1 MIHFLKKRPG
11 IATLLLSIISLLLS
25 LLVGEIFFRLNGNV
39 RTLPKQPLTTERPEM
54 YQEYKPY
61 GYRLWP
67 SRTMSYLYPHNNPRK
82 LQVISNS
89 DGFRSQREI
98 DEPDERTRIVVVGD
112 SFVFGEGVE
121 ERERFTN
128 TLETM
133 HHEWRV
139 DSLGMPGYGPGLMI
153 RALENVGLDIHPD
166 VVVFSM
172 YTQDFPRVHPFYS
185 GAGFEIPRFTLESGL
200 LVTVP
205 YPKYHFWDHSRL
217 YHKVRRVIWERTNSE
232 YDLNEAILNRFA
244 KLSKHNN
251 FVPVI
256 IFLPAKG
263 DGHIDKQRRN
273 WLLEYS
279 IRNKISYLDLTEQI
293 LVAGSEKYFIKQND
307 HYNPKGHR
315 VVAYALS
322 NFLSKVVIKNQ

>member
-1 MIHFLKKRPG
+1 M
-11 IATLLLSIISLLLS
+11 A
-25 LLVGEIFFRLNGNV
+25 GEIFFRINGNV
-39 RTLPKQPLTTERPEM
+39 RTPPKQPFTTERPEM
-54 YQEYKPY
+54 YQEYQPY

-67 SRTMSYLYPHNNPRK
+67 LRTMSYLYPHNNPRK

-98 DEPDERTRIVVVGD
+98 DEPDERIRIVVVGD

-121 ERERFTN
+121 ESERFTN

-133 HHEWRV
+133 QHEWRV
-139 DSLGMPGYGPGLMI
+139 DSLGMPGYGPDLMV

-166 VVVFSM
+166 VVVFCM
-172 YTQDFPRVHPFYS
+172 YADDFPRVHPYYT
-185 GAGFEIPRFTLESGL
+185 GAGFEIPRFTLKSGR

-217 YHKVRRVIWERTNSE
+217 YHKIRRIFWKHTNAE

-244 KLSKHNN
+244 KLSKLHN

-256 IFLPAKG
+256 IFLPGTG
-263 DGHIDKQRRN
+263 DTPLYKQRRN
-273 WLLEYS
+273 WLREYS
-279 IRNKISYLDLTEQI
+279 IRNKILYLDLSEQI
-293 LVAGSEKYFIKQND
+293 HGAGKKNVFIKDNF

-315 VVAYALS
+315 IVALELS
-322 NFLSKVVIKNQ
+322 NFLSKEVLNNQ

>member
-1 MIHFLKKRPG
+1 MIHFLKKRPE
-11 IATLLLSIISLLLS
+11 IATLLLLVVSLLLS
-25 LLVGEIFFRLNGNV
+25 LLVGEIFFRVNGNV
-39 RTLPKQPLTTERPEM
+39 RTPPKPPLITERPEM
-54 YQEYKPY
+54 YQEYQPY

-67 SRTMSYLYPHNNPRK
+67 SRTMSYLYPENNPRK

-98 DEPDERTRIVVVGD
+98 GGPDERTRIVVVGD

-121 ERERFTN
+121 ESERFTN

-139 DSLGMPGYGPGLMI
+139 DNLGMPGYGPDLMV
-153 RALENVGLDIHPD
+153 RALENVGLDIQPD
-166 VVVFSM
+166 VVVFCM

-185 GAGFEIPRFTLESGL
+185 GAGFEIPRFTLKSGR

-217 YHKVRRVIWERTNSE
+217 YHKIRRVIWQRTNTE
-232 YDLNEAILNRFA
+232 YELNKAILNRFD
-244 KLSKHNN
+244 KLSKLHH

-256 IFLPAKG
+256 IFLPARG
-263 DGHIDKQRRN
+263 DGQIDKQRRN
-273 WLLEYS
+273 WLRDYS
-279 IRNKISYLDLTEQI
+279 RRNEISYLDLTEQI
-293 LVAGSEKYFIKQND
+293 HEAGAESVFIIQND

-315 VVAYALS
+315 VLAHELS
-322 NFLSKVVIKNQ
+322 NFVSKEVLKNQ